1 MYVTIATAALATIRA
16 DVAAAGGLEACGL
29 LLGAGAHV
37 ATAQPCANVAA
48 DPARRFE
55 IDPATLLAAHRLA
68 RSGGPQVLGHYH
80 SHPGG
85 SPVPSPR
92 DAADA
97 APDGA
102 LWLIVGAREARLWRA
117 VADGAVE
124 GRFDPVPCPPLSCAL
139 DAAAPEGPR

>member
-1 MYVTIATAALATIRA
+1 MYVTIATTALATIRA
-16 DVAAAGGLEACGL
+16 DVAANAGREACGL
-29 LLGAGAHV
+29 LLGQGAHV
-37 ATAQPCANVAA
+37 EVAQACRNVAA

-55 IDPATLLAAHRLA
+55 IDPAALLAAHRAA
-68 RSGGPQVLGHYH
+68 RGGGPQVLGHYH

-97 APDGA
+97 PPDGA

-117 VADGAVE
+117 IAKGVVE
-124 GRFDPVPCPPLSCAL
+124 NRFDPVPCEV

>member
-1 MYVTIATAALATIRA
+1 MYVTISTAALATIRA
-16 DVAAAGGLEACGL
+16 DVAAAGAREACGL
-29 LLGAGAHV
+29 LLGAGGRVERAL
-37 ATAQPCANVAA
+37 ACANVAA

-68 RSGGPQVLGHYH
+68 RTGGPQVLGHYH

-97 APDGA
+97 AADGA

-117 VADGAVE
+117 VANGRVE
-124 GRFDPVPCPPLSCAL
+124 GRFDPVPCRPLPCAL